1 MDGLNELFLFMYS
14 KVSLILL
21 QILQIAIDCGRFEEK
36 VLSDVTILWL
46 MLSLHFCNSS
56 PSYQLLAINPLFL
69 SFYAKM
75 RH

>member
-21 QILQIAIDCGRFEEK
+21 QILQNAIDCGRFEEE
-36 VLSDVTILWL
+36 VLSDVTILWF

-56 PSYQLLAINPLFL
+56 LSYQLLTTSPLFL